1 MKTFFAIMLY
11 TIKQPFSS
19 KLRMMGRNNNMN
31 LLTPLPDRNI
41 LSASLVSFFHI
52 FRALELNSMINSFHV
67 VSKHFVHCMHNNK
80 ISKPKLFC
88 STNKA
93 ANNNPCFH
101 YGGGS
106 KAALLFKKVY
116 SKSKAEN
123 DSNKTPKLCE
133 KTAILVVTDSGKP
146 VQ

>member
-1 MKTFFAIMLY
+1 
-11 TIKQPFSS
+11 
-19 KLRMMGRNNNMN
+19 MN

-67 VSKHFVHCMHNNK
+67 VLKHFVHCMHNNK

-88 STNKA
+88 TTNKA
-93 ANNNPCFH
+93 ANNNACFH
-101 YGGGS
+101 YDGSS
-106 KAALLFKKVY
+106 KAALLIQRVY
-116 SKSKAEN
+116 SKSKAEIS
-123 DSNKTPKLCE
+123 SNKTLKLCE
-133 KTAILVVTDSGKP
+133 KTAKLVVTASGKR